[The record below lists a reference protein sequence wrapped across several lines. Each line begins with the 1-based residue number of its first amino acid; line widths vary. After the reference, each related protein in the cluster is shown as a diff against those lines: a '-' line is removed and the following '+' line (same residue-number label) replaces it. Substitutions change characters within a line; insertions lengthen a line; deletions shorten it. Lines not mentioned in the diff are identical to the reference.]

1 MNQTQVDLMFK
12 PLALGMIETPGAMN
26 QFTPVFDKFDSFPSF
41 QPDPMIQLSFRDLI
55 GRVVGGVGNL
65 IGSINWNNIVD
76 GAANLITS
84 VDWNNVAG
92 FVSNVVGRINPLSVV
107 SVNGNV
113 ADTVSDIV
121 VFFLPQNELIN
132 LISTV
137 GRETVNLINGR
148 DINLEVL
155 GRDFASVGLGL
166 LNLQLNRA
174 NLYLDLI
181 NLATSG
187 AAAALFDDAGLA
199 EDIVDLSTRLNNKQP
214 GGWRFLDGDDFVKG
228 SLLGD
233 IVNGNQGMDYLVG
246 LAGSDFLRGGRDNDR
261 LDGGDDDD
269 ILNGNMGNDEVR
281 GGAGNDFCRGGQ
293 GDDLID
299 GGAGDDI
306 LIGDRGFDILIGGPG
321 ADFFVL
327 QMQNA
332 SEDAGSAD
340 RIADFNLAQGD
351 VASATLRD
359 RIKIVGATSAENL
372 GLGSVDVNADGQVD
386 TAVISAGQVL
396 GVVMGTAP
404 AIVKDYIDLISS
416 EEQIFNIV
424 G

>member
-1 MNQTQVDLMFK
+1 MYQSQVDLMLN
-12 PLALGMIETPGAMN
+12 PLALGMIESPIEMN
-26 QFTPVFDKFDSFPSF
+26 QFTGSLSSLFKEPETGFFEKTRF
-41 QPDPMIQLSFRDLI
+41 QDPMIQLGFKDLI

-92 FVSNVVGRINPLSVV
+92 FVTNVVGSINPLSVV
-107 SVNGNV
+107 SVVGNV
-113 ADTVSDIV
+113 TDAVSDIV
-121 VFFLPQNELIN
+121 GFFLPQNELIN

-137 GRETVNLINGR
+137 GRETVNLINVK
-148 DINLEVL
+148 DIKLDVL
-155 GRDFASVGLGL
+155 GRDFANLGLSL
-166 LNLQLNRA
+166 LNLQFDRS
-174 NLYLDLI
+174 NLYLNII

-187 AAAALFDDAGLA
+187 AAAALFDDAGFA
-199 EDIVDLSTRLNNKQP
+199 GDIFDLSTRLDARKS
-214 GGWRFLDGDDFVKG
+214 GGWRFLDGDDYVKG

-233 IVNGNQGMDYLVG
+233 IVNGNQGLDYLVG
-246 LAGSDFLRGGRDNDR
+246 LSGSDFLRGGRDNDR

-269 ILNGNMGNDEVR
+269 ILNGNIGNDEVR

-306 LIGDRGFDILIGGPG
+306 LIGDRDFDMLIGGSG

-332 SEDAGSAD
+332 SDDAGRAD
-340 RIADFNLAQGD
+340 RIADFNA
-351 VASATLRD
+351 AED
-359 RIKIVGATSAENL
+359 RLKIVGCDRIEDL
-372 GLGSVDVNADGQVD
+372 GLGSVDVNSDGQVD
-386 TAVISAGQVL
+386 TAILCAGQVL
-396 GVVMGTAP
+396 GVVMGTNP
-404 AIVKDYIDLISS
+404 TVVRNYIDLISS

>member
-1 MNQTQVDLMFK
+1 MNQTQVDLMFN
-12 PLALGMIETPGAMN
+12 PLALGMIETAGQMN
-26 QFTPVFDKFDSFPSF
+26 QFTPAFDSLPSF
-41 QPDPMIQLSFRDLI
+41 QPEPMIQLSFRDLI
-55 GRVVGGVGNL
+55 SKVVGGVGNL

-76 GAANLITS
+76 GVANLITS

-107 SVNGNV
+107 SVSGNV

-121 VFFLPQNELIN
+121 GVFLPQSELIN

-137 GRETVNLINGR
+137 GRETVNLSNGR
-148 DINLEVL
+148 DINLQVL
-155 GRDFASVGLGL
+155 GRDFANLGLGL

-181 NLATSG
+181 NLAASG

-199 EDIVDLSTRLNNKQP
+199 GDIVDLSTRLNNRQA

-233 IVNGNQGMDYLVG
+233 IVNGNQGLDYLVG

-281 GGAGNDFCRGGQ
+281 GSAGNDFCRGGQ

-299 GGAGDDI
+299 GGPGDDI
-306 LIGDRGFDILIGGPG
+306 LIGDRDFDILIGGLG
-321 ADFFVL
+321 ADVFVL

-332 SEDAGSAD
+332 SEDAGRAD
-340 RIADFNLAQGD
+340 RIADFKPAEGD
-351 VASATLRD
+351 IASATLRD
-359 RIKIVGATSAENL
+359 RIKILGATSAENL

-386 TAVISAGQVL
+386 TAIISAGQVL
-396 GVVMGTAP
+396 GVVMGTTP
-404 AIVKDYIDLISS
+404 TIVKDYIDLISS

>member
-1 MNQTQVDLMFK
+1 MNSNQVDLMFNSL
-12 PLALGMIETPGAMN
+12 PLGIIESPIEMN
-26 QFTPVFDKFDSFPSF
+26 QFTGALSSWPLNI
-41 QPDPMIQLSFRDLI
+41 QNEPMIQLGFRDLI
-55 GRVVGGVGNL
+55 GRVVGGAGNL

-92 FVSNVVGRINPLSVV
+92 FVTNVVGSINPLSVV
-107 SVNGNV
+107 SVVGNV
-113 ADTVSDIV
+113 TDAVSDIV
-121 VFFLPQNELIN
+121 GFFLPQNELIN

-137 GRETVNLINGR
+137 GRETVNLINGK

-155 GRDFASVGLGL
+155 GRDFANVGFGL
-166 LNLQLNRA
+166 LNLQFNRA
-174 NLYLDLI
+174 NLYLDII
-181 NLATSG
+181 NLAASG
-187 AAAALFDDAGLA
+187 AAAALFNDAGFA
-199 EDIVDLSTRLNNKQP
+199 GDIVDLSTRLDARNS

-233 IVNGNQGMDYLVG
+233 IVNGNQGLDYLVG

-269 ILNGNMGNDEVR
+269 ILNGNIGNDEVR

-306 LIGDRGFDILIGGPG
+306 LIGDRDFDILIGGSG

-332 SEDAGSAD
+332 SDDAGRAD

-351 VASATLRD
+351 IASATLRD
-359 RIKIVGATSAENL
+359 RIKIVGCDSIEDL
-372 GLGSVDVNADGQVD
+372 GLGSVDVNSDGQVD
-386 TAVISAGQVL
+386 TAILCSGQVL
-396 GVVMGTAP
+396 GVVMGTNP
-404 AIVKDYIDLISS
+404 TVVKDYIDLISS
-416 EEQIFNIV
+416 EEQIFSIV